1 MMKLAKVMVALGALA
16 LGAPACEKKPDE
28 AEIHRD
34 AGREHLDKQ
43 EWAQAAAEY
52 DLSLK
57 ADPNQEKV
65 WEQKAYVHM
74 QAGEKDKAAA
84 AFSKTADFKKEPA
97 KKAEVYR
104 NLAGMFMQGE
114 GELDKAEN
122 YFNEAIKIDPKD
134 DASYAWLGELYSR
147 RGGARSNDAK
157 AEPAHLEKAMQYYDK
172 ASGAN
177 PSNPNNYLNK
187 RIILAKLTQFEQNQ
201 KDLAEGEA
209 RTSAKDP
216 AKVAEAKAKAE
227 QHAARADEYR
237 KQMEETTK
245 KFVEAQ
251 KGGPPPAP
259 KLARTARSAARPAQR
274 ARRDRRRARCSRRS
288 AAWAGDPPFRL

>member
-84 AFSKTADFKKEPA
+84 AFAKTADFKKEPA

-147 RGGARSNDAK
+147 RGGARANDAK
-157 AEPAHLEKAMQYYDK
+157 AEPPHLEKAMQYYDK
-172 ASGAN
+172 ASAAN
-177 PSNPNNYLNK
+177 PSNPNHYLNK
-187 RIILAKLTQFEQNQ
+187 RIVLAKLTQYEQNQ
-201 KDLAEGEA
+201 KDLADGEA

-227 QHAARADEYR
+227 QHTARADEYR

-251 KGGPPPAP
+251 KGGPAPAAS
-259 KLARTARSAARPAQR
+259 KLDQKETAAEAKRVRPF
-274 ARRDRRRARCSRRS
+274 CSTVRWRNS
-288 AAWAGDPPFRL
+288 GLTGAE